1 MDWLS
6 GASLAVACVAAI
18 VAVWQGVIGRRQL
31 KLAEQ
36 TEGRTEAAL
45 DEIRVL
51 SRENKALAESIK
63 NEIDQR
69 ITRLLDLR
77 IDSERQS
84 NEMSNQMA
92 GEFMKQVFGGMADGV
107 VPDPEAEES
116 DTSDTD
122 SNG

>member
-6 GASLAVACVAAI
+6 VASLVVALAATGI
-18 VAVWQGVIGRRQL
+18 AVWQGVLGRRQL
-31 KLAEQ
+31 RLAEE

-45 DEIRVL
+45 AEIREL

-63 NEIDQR
+63 SEIDDR
-69 ITRLLDLR
+69 INRILDLR

-92 GEFMKQVFGGMADGV
+92 GEFFKQIFAGMGESAGPDADPNDRRP
-107 VPDPEAEES
+107 PDEGDA
-116 DTSDTD
+116 
-122 SNG
+122 